1 MQYGQSRGKIWT
13 EEEDSYLVNMMN
25 RFGYGNWER
34 MRMQIRH
41 AWQFK
46 LDWFFKVRP
55 RANRVGKCAIRTRH
69 TPAAA
74 CSLATR
80 PSCSGAAIF

>member
-1 MQYGQSRGKIWT
+1 MQYAQSRGKIWT
-13 EEEDSYLVNMMN
+13 EEEDAYLVNMMN

-46 LDWFFKVRP
+46 LDWFFKAR
-55 RANRVGKCAIRTRH
+55 N
-69 TPAAA
+69 AAELQRR
-74 CSLATR
+74 CDFLIKQIEKENEEYM
-80 PSCSGAAIF
+80 GMFK